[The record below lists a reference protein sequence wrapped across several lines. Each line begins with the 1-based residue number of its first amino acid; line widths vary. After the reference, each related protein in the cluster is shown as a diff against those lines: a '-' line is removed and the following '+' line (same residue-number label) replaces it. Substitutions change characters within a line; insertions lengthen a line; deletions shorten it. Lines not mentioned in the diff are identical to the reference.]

1 MKITKLERAKK
12 NKEKVNVFVDG
23 EYSFSTYDQILL
35 KFDIFVGKEVDHNWI
50 ESLKKETQIFD
61 SKRYIYRIL
70 SKKRYTENQIRE
82 KLFFRRVDRE
92 TVEKLLKE
100 LKETGLVDDRKFI
113 KDYLDYLKSQQKYS
127 RREIESKL
135 FLKFKKSFDDVF
147 LKEYLEDY
155 DERSVLENLIKR
167 EKRLDEKLVQK
178 YYRKG
183 FDFEDIQEIFNRVK
197 KGG

>member
-1 MKITKLERAKK
+1 MKITKIERAKK

-23 EYSFSTYDQILL
+23 GYSFSTYDQLLL
-35 KFDIFVGKEVDHNWI
+35 KFDIFAGKEVNCNWI
-50 ESLKKETQIFD
+50 ESVKKETQIFD

-70 SKKRYTENQIRE
+70 SKKRYTENQIRD
-82 KLFFRRVDRE
+82 KLFFRKVDKE
-92 TVEKLLKE
+92 TIESLLNE
-100 LKETGLVDDRKFI
+100 LKENGLVDDSKFI

-127 RREIESKL
+127 KKEIESKL
-135 FLKFKKSFDDVF
+135 YLKFKKGLDNIF

-155 DERSVLENLIKR
+155 DERNVLENLIRR

-183 FDFEDIQEIFNRVK
+183 FNFEDVQEIFNRVK